1 MIMNENK
8 SENGFSY
15 SYSAREQEEI
25 KRIRKKY
32 AEDSARTDESSIER
46 LRRLDASV
54 TKKGTT
60 VSLIVGTLG
69 SILMGSGMSLV
80 MTDLGALLPG
90 MLSLF
95 IGIAVGVVGI
105 VGVALAYP
113 IYKAITKKERE
124 RIAPEVLRI
133 SEELLK

>member
-1 MIMNENK
+1 MNENK

-69 SILMGSGMSLV
+69 SILMGSGMSLI
-80 MTDLGALLPG
+80 MTDIGAFLPE
-90 MLSLF
+90 MLALF
-95 IGIAVGVVGI
+95 IGIAVGIVGI

>member
-1 MIMNENK
+1 MNENK

-32 AEDSARTDESSIER
+32 ADDSARTDESSIER

-90 MLSLF
+90 LLSLF

>member
-1 MIMNENK
+1 MNENK

-32 AEDSARTDESSIER
+32 AEDSARADESSIER

-90 MLSLF
+90 LLSLF

-133 SEELLK
+133 TEELLK

>member
-1 MIMNENK
+1 MNENK
-8 SENGFSY
+8 NENGFSY

-80 MTDLGALLPG
+80 MTDLGALLPD
-90 MLSLF
+90 LLALF

>member
-1 MIMNENK
+1 MNENK

-80 MTDLGALLPG
+80 MTDLGALLPE

-95 IGIAVGVVGI
+95 IGIAVGIVGI

>member
-124 RIAPEVLRI
+124 RIPPEVLRI
-133 SEELLK
+133 TEELLK

>member
-1 MIMNENK
+1 MNENK

-80 MTDLGALLPG
+80 MTDIGALLPE

>member
-1 MIMNENK
+1 MNENK

-25 KRIRKKY
+25 KKIRKKY
-32 AEDSARTDESSIER
+32 AENSARTDESSIER

-80 MTDLGALLPG
+80 MTDLGALLPE

-95 IGIAVGVVGI
+95 IGIAVGVVGM

>member
-1 MIMNENK
+1 MNENK

-80 MTDLGALLPG
+80 MTDLGALLPE

-124 RIAPEVLRI
+124 RIAPEVFRI

>member
-1 MIMNENK
+1 MNENK

-133 SEELLK
+133 TEELLK

>member
-1 MIMNENK
+1 MNENK
-8 SENGFSY
+8 NENGFSY

-32 AEDSARTDESSIER
+32 AEDSARTDESSIEH

-60 VSLIVGTLG
+60 VSLIVGILG

-80 MTDLGALLPG
+80 MTDLGALLPD
-90 MLSLF
+90 LLALF
-95 IGIAVGVVGI
+95 LGLAVGVVGI

-133 SEELLK
+133 TEELLK

>member
-1 MIMNENK
+1 MNENK
-8 SENGFSY
+8 NENGFSY

-80 MTDLGALLPG
+80 MTDLGALLPD
-90 MLSLF
+90 LLALF
-95 IGIAVGVVGI
+95 LGLAVGVVGI

>member
-1 MIMNENK
+1 MNENK

-90 MLSLF
+90 LLSLF

-133 SEELLK
+133 TEELLK

>member
-1 MIMNENK
+1 MNENK

-32 AEDSARTDESSIER
+32 ADDSARTDESSIER

-69 SILMGSGMSLV
+69 CILMGSGMSLV
-80 MTDLGALLPG
+80 MTDLGALLPD
-90 MLSLF
+90 LLALF
-95 IGIAVGVVGI
+95 LGLAVGVVGI

-133 SEELLK
+133 TEELLK

>member
-8 SENGFSY
+8 NENGFSY
-15 SYSAREQEEI
+15 SYSARVQEEI

-90 MLSLF
+90 LLSLF

>member
-1 MIMNENK
+1 MNENK

-54 TKKGTT
+54 TKKGT
-60 VSLIVGTLG
+60 VASIIVGVIS
-69 SILMGSGMSLV
+69 SIVMGAGMSLI
-80 MTDLGALLPG
+80 MTDIGAFLPE
-90 MLSLF
+90 MLALW
-95 IGIAVGVVGI
+95 IGVALGVVGI

>member
-1 MIMNENK
+1 MTMNENK

-32 AEDSARTDESSIER
+32 AEDSARADESSIER

-90 MLSLF
+90 LLSLF

>member
-8 SENGFSY
+8 NENGFSY

-80 MTDLGALLPG
+80 MTDLGAFLPG

-133 SEELLK
+133 TEELLK

>member
-1 MIMNENK
+1 MNDNK
-8 SENGFSY
+8 NENGFSY

-32 AEDSARTDESSIER
+32 AADEGGTNESNIER

-54 TKKGTT
+54 TKKGT
-60 VSLIVGTLG
+60 VASIIVGTL
-69 SILMGSGMSLV
+69 SSVVMGAGMSLI
-80 MTDLGALLPG
+80 MTDIGAFLPE
-90 MLSLF
+90 MYALW
-95 IGIAVGVVGI
+95 IGVAIGVVGL

-113 IYKAITKKERE
+113 IYKAITKRERE

>member
-1 MIMNENK
+1 MNENK

-80 MTDLGALLPG
+80 MTDLGAFLPE

-124 RIAPEVLRI
+124 RIAPEVFRI

>member
-90 MLSLF
+90 LLSLF

>member
-1 MIMNENK
+1 MNENK
-8 SENGFSY
+8 NENGFSY

-69 SILMGSGMSLV
+69 SMLMGSGMSLV
-80 MTDLGALLPG
+80 MTDLGALLSG

>member
-1 MIMNENK
+1 MNENK
-8 SENGFSY
+8 NENGFSY

-25 KRIRKKY
+25 KRIRKKD

-80 MTDLGALLPG
+80 MTDLGALLPD
-90 MLSLF
+90 LLALF
-95 IGIAVGVVGI
+95 LGLAVGVVGI

>member
-1 MIMNENK
+1 MNENK
-8 SENGFSY
+8 NENGFSY

-60 VSLIVGTLG
+60 VSLIVGILG

-80 MTDLGALLPG
+80 MTDIGALLPD
-90 MLSLF
+90 LLALF
-95 IGIAVGVVGI
+95 LGLAVGVVGI

-133 SEELLK
+133 TEELLK

>member
-1 MIMNENK
+1 MNENK
-8 SENGFSY
+8 NENGFSY

-32 AEDSARTDESSIER
+32 AEDSSRTDESSIEH

-60 VSLIVGTLG
+60 VSLIVGILG

-80 MTDLGALLPG
+80 MTDLGALLQG

-95 IGIAVGVVGI
+95 MGIAVGVVGI

-133 SEELLK
+133 TEELLK

>member
-1 MIMNENK
+1 MNENK

-69 SILMGSGMSLV
+69 SMLMGSGMSLV

-133 SEELLK
+133 TEELLK

>member
-1 MIMNENK
+1 MNENK

-54 TKKGTT
+54 TQKGTT

-69 SILMGSGMSLV
+69 SMLMGSGMSLV

-95 IGIAVGVVGI
+95 IGVAVGVVGI

>member
-1 MIMNENK
+1 MNENK

-80 MTDLGALLPG
+80 MTDLGALLPE

-95 IGIAVGVVGI
+95 IGIAVGIVGI

-124 RIAPEVLRI
+124 RIAPEVFRI

>member
-1 MIMNENK
+1 MNENK

-80 MTDLGALLPG
+80 MTDLGALLPE

-95 IGIAVGVVGI
+95 IGIAVGVVGM

>member
-1 MIMNENK
+1 MNENK

-32 AEDSARTDESSIER
+32 AEDSARADESSIER

-90 MLSLF
+90 LLSLF

>member
-1 MIMNENK
+1 MNDNK
-8 SENGFSY
+8 NENGFSY

-32 AEDSARTDESSIER
+32 AENESGTNESNLER

-54 TKKGTT
+54 TKKGT
-60 VSLIVGTLG
+60 VASIIVGVIS
-69 SILMGSGMSLV
+69 SILMGSGMSLI
-80 MTDLGALLPG
+80 MTDIGEFLPEMLALW
-90 MLSLF
+90 

-113 IYKAITKKERE
+113 IYKAITQKERE

-133 SEELLK
+133 TEELLK

>member
-32 AEDSARTDESSIER
+32 ADDSARTDESSIER

-90 MLSLF
+90 LLSLF

-113 IYKAITKKERE
+113 IYKAITTKERE

>member
-1 MIMNENK
+1 MNENK

>member
-113 IYKAITKKERE
+113 IYKVITKKERE

>member
-1 MIMNENK
+1 MNENK

-54 TKKGTT
+54 TKKGT
-60 VSLIVGTLG
+60 VASIIVGVIS
-69 SILMGSGMSLV
+69 SIVMGAGMSLI
-80 MTDLGALLPG
+80 MTDIGAFLPE
-90 MLSLF
+90 MLALF
-95 IGIAVGVVGI
+95 IGIAVGVVGM

>member
-1 MIMNENK
+1 MNENK

-32 AEDSARTDESSIER
+32 AEDSAKTDESSIER

-95 IGIAVGVVGI
+95 IGIAVGVIGI

-133 SEELLK
+133 SEELLNR

>member
-1 MIMNENK
+1 MNENK
-8 SENGFSY
+8 NENGFSY
-15 SYSAREQEEI
+15 SYSAREREEI

-32 AEDSARTDESSIER
+32 TEDSSRTDESSIER

-69 SILMGSGMSLV
+69 SMLMGSGMSLV

-133 SEELLK
+133 TEELLK